1 MARGG
6 AVVDVASK
14 AEYDAAVAGAAGA
27 AVHFWAR
34 WCEPCA
40 HMDGVFAALAAETPA
55 AAFLRVEAEELP
67 EVSEQCGVAA
77 VPFFLFYKNGAVVD
91 RLEGASPPEL
101 AHKVAT
107 HIANAQDPPAGTL
120 RPPAVAATAAGPEVI
135 EAVASSSRASEDNSR
150 GLSDTLR
157 RRLTALVN
165 SSPVILFMKGTPE
178 EPRCGFSSK
187 LCATFQGLDE
197 QRGESKMLN
206 SACCVSSSCAKVVAA
221 LDEEGVPFETFDILS
236 DSDVRA
242 GLKEFSDWPTYP
254 QLYCRGELVGSS
266 DIVLEMHRSGELA
279 ALLRGEK
286 ASNTANGGAGSMEEA
301 LTPAESAEDRCRR
314 LLVSQ
319 QTMLFMK
326 GTPDD
331 PRCGFSSK
339 VVTALRGAGVDF
351 GYFDILTDDDV
362 RNGLKKLSDWPTYP
376 QLYHGGELVG
386 GCDIVMEM
394 QRSGELKEVLSH

>member
-1 MARGG
+1 MALSG

-14 AEYDAAVAGAAGA
+14 AEYEAAVAGAGAAGA

-40 HMDGVFAALAAETPA
+40 HMDSVFAALAAETPA

-77 VPFFLFYKNGAVVD
+77 VPFFLFYKNGAVID
-91 RLEGASPPEL
+91 SLEGASPPEL

-107 HIANAQDPPAGTL
+107 HIADAQNPPAGTL
-120 RPPAVAATAAGPEVI
+120 RQPAVAGTAAGPEVI
-135 EAVASSSRASEDNSR
+135 EAVASSSRAGADENDSR

-165 SSPVILFMKGTPE
+165 SSPVMLFMKGTRE

-187 LCATFQGLDE
+187 
-197 QRGESKMLN
+197 
-206 SACCVSSSCAKVVAA
+206 VVAA
-221 LDEEGVPFETFDILS
+221 LDKEGVPFETFDILL
-236 DSDVRA
+236 DSNVRA

-254 QLYCRGELVGSS
+254 QLYCRGELVGGS
-266 DIVLEMHRSGELA
+266 DIVLEMHSSGELA
-279 ALLRGEK
+279 ALLRGDK
-286 ASNTANGGAGSMEEA
+286 ASGTANGGAGSMEEPVA
-301 LTPAESAEDRCRR
+301 PAKSAEDRCRR

-326 GTPDD
+326 GTPND

-339 VVTALRGAGVDF
+339 VVNALREAGVEF
-351 GYFDILTDDDV
+351 GYFDILTNDEV
-362 RNGLKKLSDWPTYP
+362 RQGLKKLSDWPTYP